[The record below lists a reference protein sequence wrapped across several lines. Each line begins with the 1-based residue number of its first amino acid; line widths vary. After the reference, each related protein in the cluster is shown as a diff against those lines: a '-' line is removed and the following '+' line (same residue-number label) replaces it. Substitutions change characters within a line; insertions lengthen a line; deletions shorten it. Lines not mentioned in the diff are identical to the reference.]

1 MQQEIKIVPINAELY
16 PAYYK
21 LVQATQ
27 WGNPMLPIEYNNNL
41 WGDVLLDGTSLVG
54 GWVGIIRGDIPLAR
68 LITKSVYFD
77 AYPVFTID
85 EIKDGYQ
92 DMLIDS
98 MKLRAKQEGITMFNL
113 THWIR
118 FGKLDIEKINRV
130 ASFVVDL
137 EQDEEQLLKNIDS
150 AKQRN
155 LKKAKKFD
163 LEILVCKG
171 EESIKYLD
179 DFQCLRENTQ
189 SRALSRNKQ
198 ASMLLKSNKF
208 FHALMMQ
215 PNAYLLIGKYEGSV
229 ASVALM
235 LKGGDTVYYYSGGS
249 DIEVNR
255 KTCCSAY
262 MFWKALLHFKEKGIK
277 YFDFGG
283 CPVSP
288 DEYHPAYGVYRFKK
302 GFGGKYIEFVGG
314 HVIISYWRY
323 KILQFIL
330 SQRKLLRFFSKKF

>member
-1 MQQEIKIVPINAELY
+1 MQPEIKILPITADLY
-16 PAYYK
+16 PSFYE
-21 LVQATQ
+21 LIQASQ
-27 WGNPMLPIEYNNNL
+27 WGNPMLPFIYQSSL
-41 WGDVLLDGTSLVG
+41 WGDVILEDDRVIG
-54 GWVGIIRGDIPLAR
+54 GWIGTIRGNIPIVKI
-68 LITKSVYFD
+68 ITKSVYFD
-77 AYPVFTID
+77 SYPIFATD
-85 EIKDGYQ
+85 EVKNLYKDS
-92 DMLIDS
+92 LITS

-113 THWIR
+113 THWVR
-118 FGKLDIEKINRV
+118 LGKLDIDKINLV
-130 ASFVVDL
+130 ASFVVNL

-155 LKKAKKFD
+155 VKKAKKID
-163 LEILVCKG
+163 LEILVCER

-179 DFQCLRENTQ
+179 DFQYLRENTQ
-189 SRALSRNKQ
+189 SRAISKNQQ

-208 FHALMMQ
+208 FHGLMMQ
-215 PNAYLLIGKYEGSV
+215 PNAYLLLGKYEGSV
-229 ASVALM
+229 VSVALI
-235 LKGGDTVYYYSGGS
+235 LKGGDTVYYHSGGS
-249 DIEVNR
+249 DLEVNR

-283 CPVSP
+283 CPVRP
-288 DEYHPAYGVYRFKK
+288 DEDHPAYGVYRFKK

>member
-21 LVQATQ
+21 LVQATR

-41 WGDVLLDGTSLVG
+41 WGNVLLDGTSLVG

-85 EIKDGYQ
+85 EIMNLYQ

-118 FGKLDIEKINRV
+118 LGKLNIDKINLV

-137 EQDEEQLLKNIDS
+137 EQDEEQLFKNIDS

-155 LKKAKKFD
+155 VKKARKFD

-179 DFQCLRENTQ
+179 DFQYLRENTQ
-189 SRALSRNKQ
+189 ARAISKNKQ
-198 ASMLLKSNKF
+198 ASMLLKSNNF
-208 FHALMMQ
+208 FHALMLQ
-215 PNAYLLIGKYEGSV
+215 PNAYLLLGKYEGSV
-229 ASVALM
+229 VSVALI
-235 LKGGDTVYYYSGGS
+235 LKGGDTVYYHSGGS
-249 DIEVNR
+249 DIEINR

-277 YFDFGG
+277 CFDFGG
-283 CPVSP
+283 CPVRP
-288 DEYHPAYGVYRFKK
+288 DEDHPAYGVYRFKK
-302 GFGGKYIEFVGG
+302 GFGGEYMEFDGG
-314 HVIISYWRY
+314 HIIIHPWRY

-330 SQRKLLRFFSKKF
+330 SQRKILRVFSKKL